1 MTHILEAM
9 ELTLKLAK
17 MSIPELLLA
26 KKATDNPKFLAILD
40 KVINSKLPKSNQ

>member
-1 MTHILEAM
+1 MSNILEAL

-26 KKATDNPKFLAILD
+26 KKSTDNPKFLNILD
-40 KVINSKLPKSNQ
+40 IAIKSKLPKN

>member
-1 MTHILEAM
+1 MSQLLEAL

-26 KKATDNPKFLAILD
+26 KKATSNPKFLSILD
-40 KVINSKLPKSNQ
+40 KAIESKLPISKN